1 VAAVSVLDFAVEF
14 PAGQT
19 VTLVTRTLADEKDA
33 DGNDVYTETTTD
45 VPNVPVWPRGA
56 SELVQG
62 QDTTITGLSCL
73 LPPDVDVTA
82 IDAVK
87 VNGSTYEVDGE
98 PQPYRDPFTGLD
110 IGHQVDLTRV
120 EG

>member
-1 VAAVSVLDFAVEF
+1 MTSLNFATAF
-14 PAGQT
+14 PFGQV
-19 VTLVTRTLADEKDA
+19 VTLTTRVLADEPDA
-33 DGNDVYTETTTD
+33 DGNDVYIPTD
-45 VPNVPVWPRGA
+45 TDIPNVPVWPRGA

-62 QDTTITGLSCL
+62 QDATITGLSCL
-73 LPPDVDVTA
+73 LPPGADVSA

-87 VNGSTYEVDGE
+87 VDDTPYEVDGE
-98 PQPYRDPFTGLD
+98 PRPYRDPFTGLD